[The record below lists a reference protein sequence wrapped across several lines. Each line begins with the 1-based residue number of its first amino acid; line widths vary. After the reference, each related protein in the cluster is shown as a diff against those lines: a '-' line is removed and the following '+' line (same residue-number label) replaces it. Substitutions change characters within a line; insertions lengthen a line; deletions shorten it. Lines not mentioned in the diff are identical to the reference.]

1 MNTAV
6 LIDNFGNRYV
16 PTGYNEDLKGMGRVD
31 AAKAD
36 PQFVLQPNQSR
47 AATFSQSR
55 LTQPNTPIGVG
66 YAFDVTIAHLEVLY
80 NGQQVRT
87 VREHTMTYPDFT
99 LGGPTGAAGAT
110 TGSTAAPSTDSLKG
124 TADAIRGIFG
134 GGKK

>member
-1 MNTAV
+1 MQSAV

-16 PTGYNEDLKGMGRVD
+16 PSGNGEDLKGMGRVD

-47 AATFSQSR
+47 AATFSQAR
-55 LTQPNTPIGVG
+55 ITQANTPIGVG

-87 VREHTMTYPDFT
+87 VREHTMTYPDFA
-99 LGGPTGAAGAT
+99 LGGPTGAGA
-110 TGSTAAPSTDSLKG
+110 TGSTTATPSTDTLKG